1 MDIDTHELNEP
12 FTARVLSLM
21 ESATSCLRDVLSK
34 SSIDD
39 ETIIEIVGR
48 LSVIES
54 RELMFLTCLQH
65 PNIEEALK
73 DIVVD
78 DEIEFMDASEQ
89 YIRTVV
95 DVLKEIE

>member
-1 MDIDTHELNEP
+1 MDIDKHDLNGP
-12 FTARVLSLM
+12 FTARVLALM
-21 ESATSCLRDVLSK
+21 ESSTTCLKNVLSK
-34 SSIDD
+34 TSIDD

-73 DIVVD
+73 DVVVD
-78 DEIEFMDASEQ
+78 DEILFMEASEE
-89 YIRTVV
+89 YITAIV
-95 DVLKEIE
+95 DILKEIE